1 MRKPLTAL
9 VCLAGLLAA
18 SPALAAPKLGDFA
31 AADVNHDGQ
40 VSLQEFESYETQ
52 RLMQAHGMLAQRF
65 QQLSPQQQQAA
76 LQKRFNKLDSG
87 AKGYLNQNDWNRT

>member
-31 AADVNHDGQ
+31 MADTNHDGQ
-40 VSLQEFESYETQ
+40 ISLQEFESYETQ
-52 RLMQAHGMLAQRF
+52 RLMQAHGMLAQHF
-65 QQLSPQQQQAA
+65 QKLSPQQQQAA